1 VRILVLGLSITSSW
15 GNGHA
20 TNYRGLCASLRR
32 RGHDVLFL
40 ERDQPWYAASR
51 DFDAPWVQLYT
62 SPDQLHRWHEEV
74 RTADLVLLGS
84 FLPDGVAVAE
94 WALAAARGTVAFWD
108 IDTPVTAAKLA
119 SGDYEYL
126 TPALVQQFDLYLS
139 FTGGPL
145 LESLGAQRPHPFY
158 CLVDPAQH
166 RRVPVKPRWELGYLG
181 TYSEDRQS
189 TVNALLL
196 EPAIRLPHQP
206 FVVAG
211 PMYPADI
218 DWPSN
223 VRYIENLQPKDHARF
238 YSSVRFALNVTRA
251 EMRKAG
257 WSPSVRLFE
266 AAACG
271 TAVVTDWWEGLDAFF
286 EPGWE
291 ILVARDTDE
300 VARFLNELPDHERVE
315 IGNRARN
322 RVLREH
328 TGDRR
333 AQELE
338 HLVNRIRQE
347 AA

>member
-1 VRILVLGLSITSSW
+1 MRIVVLGLSITSSW

-40 ERDQPWYAASR
+40 ERDQPWYADSR
-51 DFDAPWVQLYT
+51 DFEAPWVRLYT

-94 WALAAARGTVAFWD
+94 WALATARGTVAFWD

-119 SGDYEYL
+119 RGDTEYL
-126 TPALVQQFDLYLS
+126 TPALVRRFDLYLS

-145 LESLGAQRPHPFY
+145 LENLGALRPHPFY
-158 CLVDPAQH
+158 CLIDPAQH
-166 RRVPVKPRWELGYLG
+166 RRISVEPRWEVGYLG
-181 TYSEDRQS
+181 TYSEDRQP
-189 TVNALLL
+189 TVDALLVDVAKRFP
-196 EPAIRLPHQP
+196 ERA

-211 PMYPADI
+211 PMYPTGI
-218 DWPSN
+218 EWPAN
-223 VRYIENLQPKDHARF
+223 VDYIENVPPNEHARF
-238 YSSVRFALNVTRA
+238 YSSARLALNVTRV
-251 EMRKAG
+251 EMIKAG

-271 TAVVTDWWEGLDAFF
+271 APVVSDWWEGLDAFF
-286 EPGWE
+286 EPNRE
-291 ILVARDTDE
+291 ILIARNSDD
-300 VARFLNELPDHERVE
+300 VARFVNDLPDRELLA
-315 IGNRARN
+315 IGARARQ
-322 RVLREH
+322 RVMREH

-338 HLVNRIRQE
+338 LLLAEIRQE

>member
-1 VRILVLGLSITSSW
+1 VRIVFLGLSITSSW

-51 DFDAPWVQLYT
+51 DFEAPWVQLYT

-74 RTADLVLLGS
+74 QTADLVLLGS

-126 TPALVQQFDLYLS
+126 TPALVQRFDLYLS

-166 RRVPVKPRWELGYLG
+166 RRVPVQPRWELGYLG

-189 TVNALLL
+189 TVDALLL
-196 EPAIRLPHQP
+196 EPAIRLPDQP

-218 DWPSN
+218 EWPSN
-223 VRYIENLQPKDHARF
+223 VRYIESLPPKDHARF

-251 EMRKAG
+251 EMLKAG

-291 ILVARDTDE
+291 ILVARDTDD
-300 VARFLNELPDHERVE
+300 VARFLNELPDRERLE

-328 TGDRR
+328 TGERR